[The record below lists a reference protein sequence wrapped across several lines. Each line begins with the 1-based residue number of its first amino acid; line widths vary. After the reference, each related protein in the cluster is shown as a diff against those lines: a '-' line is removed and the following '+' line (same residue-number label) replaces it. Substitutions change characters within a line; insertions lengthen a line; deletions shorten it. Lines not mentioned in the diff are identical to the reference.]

1 MGNGLLTYYAFA
13 SSSDGN
19 AGVVTDGETHIL
31 LDAGISA
38 AGIRAGLAEAGID
51 PGELSALLLTHTH
64 EDHVRGLRVFL
75 KKTPLPVLRMG
86 DGVGPGGTRI
96 GSIRVFAFPTPHD
109 SENSCGYRFETGGDA
124 FGFATDLGC
133 VTSEVRKGVGGV
145 RKLVLES
152 NYDRR
157 MLWEGPY
164 PDALKR
170 RIDSGTGHL
179 SNADAAAFL
188 REMMEEGLELAA
200 LGHLSRTNNT
210 PELALAEARRAV
222 REDKAAGIR
231 VLERK
236 GICRI

>member
-1 MGNGLLTYYAFA
+1 MGNGSLTYYSFA

-38 AGIRAGLAEAGID
+38 AAIFAGLGEIGIE
-51 PGELSALLLTHTH
+51 PGALSALLLTHTH
-64 EDHVRGLRVFL
+64 ADHVRGLPVFRN
-75 KKTPLPVLRMG
+75 KTPLPVLRMG
-86 DGVGPGGTRI
+86 DGIAPGGTGI
-96 GSIRVFAFPTPHD
+96 GTIRVFAFPTPHD
-109 SENSCGYRFETGGDA
+109 APDSCGYRFESGADA
-124 FGFATDLGC
+124 FGFVTDLGH
-133 VTSEVRKGVGGV
+133 VTGEVRKGVKGV

-164 PDALKR
+164 PYLLKK
-170 RIDSGTGHL
+170 RIDSEEGHL

-188 REMMEEGLELAA
+188 REMAEDGLEIAA
-200 LGHLSRTNNT
+200 LGHLSKINNT
-210 PELALAEARRAV
+210 PETALAEARRAAGEGSPV
-222 REDKAAGIR
+222 RIR

-236 GICRI
+236 EICRV

>member
-19 AGVVTDGETHIL
+19 AGVVTDGETHLL

-38 AGIRAGLAEAGID
+38 AAIRAGLREIGIG
-51 PGELSALLLTHTH
+51 PEELSALLLTHRH
-64 EDHVRGLRVFL
+64 EDHVRGLRVFT
-75 KKTPLPVLRMG
+75 KTAPLPVLGMG
-86 DGVGPGGTRI
+86 EGIGPGGTGI

-109 SENSCGYRFETGGDA
+109 SEGSCGYRFETARDA
-124 FGFATDLGC
+124 FGFVTDLGR
-133 VTSEVRKGVGGV
+133 VTDEVRRGVRGV

-164 PDALKR
+164 PYALKQ
-170 RIDSGTGHL
+170 RIASEKGHL
-179 SNADAAAFL
+179 SNEDAAAFL
-188 REMMEEGLELAA
+188 REMLEDGLEMAA
-200 LGHLSRTNNT
+200 LAHLSRTNNT
-210 PELALAEARRAV
+210 PETALAEARRAAG
-222 REDKAAGIR
+222 EEYAARIR

-236 GICRI
+236 GICRV